1 MTYSDNT
8 TVPASG
14 VVNGGGSVRSVGSAG
29 STLNPVRSTYRS
41 DATGEPEEQVGSLK
55 IFIVLNSFD
64 RARIFKEKMM
74 TRSDEFIIKLLIAVV
89 FHFSVEGE

>member
-41 DATGEPEEQVGSLK
+41 DVTGEPEEQVGSLK
-55 IFIVLNSFD
+55 I
-64 RARIFKEKMM
+64 
-74 TRSDEFIIKLLIAVV
+74 
-89 FHFSVEGE
+89 

>member
-41 DATGEPEEQVGSLK
+41 GVTGEPEEQV
-55 IFIVLNSFD
+55 
-64 RARIFKEKMM
+64 R
-74 TRSDEFIIKLLIAVV
+74 
-89 FHFSVEGE
+89 